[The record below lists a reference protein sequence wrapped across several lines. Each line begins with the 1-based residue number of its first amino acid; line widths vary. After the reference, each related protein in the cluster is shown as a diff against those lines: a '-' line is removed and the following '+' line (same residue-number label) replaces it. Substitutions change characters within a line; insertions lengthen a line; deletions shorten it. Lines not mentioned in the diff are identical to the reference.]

1 MKLLHLF
8 TAAMTAFKE
17 LQRSNVYD
25 VGCPLW
31 AALCLPPTDLEAV
44 ICCFDHLWMRK
55 YRKLLF
61 SKQNCHLQYY
71 AR

>member
-31 AALCLPPTDLEAV
+31 AVSCKAYDAATANSFAPT
-44 ICCFDHLWMRK
+44 R
-55 YRKLLF
+55 
-61 SKQNCHLQYY
+61 
-71 AR
+71 